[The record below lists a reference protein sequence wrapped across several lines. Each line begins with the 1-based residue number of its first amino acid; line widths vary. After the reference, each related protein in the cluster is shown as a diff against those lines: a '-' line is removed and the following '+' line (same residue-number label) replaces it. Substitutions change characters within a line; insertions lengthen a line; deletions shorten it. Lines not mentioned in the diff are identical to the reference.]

1 MIASDGVQSGVNS
14 LLPKLQ
20 TRLVVL
26 PGAINTHQLHR
37 HYTSQN
43 ATANR
48 LLQRLT
54 FPEQL
59 TARYTAGVLPTKAI
73 QGRYQR
79 YQRTESLAG
88 GESLINISVVQRST
102 GNDSGWQQAEQMRTP
117 AGEESTSTQ
126 YLKSVTSPSPK
137 LPGKYHISRRPNLTF
152 NSPPGSISVTTSE
165 SAPVNSDN
173 LTSSNETA
181 NANSTDA
188 VMPNSTAAS
197 SIQLKMPP
205 QADNHPQSEVLNLT
219 HVPGSIQRKYGN
231 PEGLQ
236 SASESTPSVLYN
248 ISVTTDAGNVDST
261 TTTSESAPVNSDNLT
276 SSNETANAN
285 STDAVMP
292 NSTAASSIQL
302 KMPPQADNHPQSEVL
317 NLTHVPGSIQR
328 KYGNPEGLQSASEST
343 PSVLYRVAHKRVENS
358 TPTAPSPSTGA
369 EELGSSANY
378 TSDSN
383 LGLSSPVTTAQAS
396 LVDGDTVVNK
406 TQDTG
411 VNTQRKYHQSDL
423 MWHSGSDAVSD
434 VSKLGTVTATPVN
447 NPTVNSMTSQTEVA
461 LQRKYQQSEL
471 LWHPSNDTTEVLAR
485 SGENNVYDN
494 TKSISI
500 NTLANVTPARE
511 TQTAGSKTAIAAL
524 VQTKPLP
531 LIIPREQRS
540 RENSPIPNQSNLPLF
555 TAQAGINTE
564 LPLAISPNNN
574 RGVISRQITTPP
586 VESVTSETIN
596 AIPTPT
602 APTSPSPLNTGVDVA
617 EIAEQVS
624 RIILRRLVVERE
636 RRGMGR

>member
-152 NSPPGSISVTTSE
+152 NSPPGSISV
-165 SAPVNSDN
+165 
-173 LTSSNETA
+173 
-181 NANSTDA
+181 
-188 VMPNSTAAS
+188 
-197 SIQLKMPP
+197 
-205 QADNHPQSEVLNLT
+205 
-219 HVPGSIQRKYGN
+219 
-231 PEGLQ
+231 
-236 SASESTPSVLYN
+236 
-248 ISVTTDAGNVDST
+248 
-261 TTTSESAPVNSDNLT
+261 TTSESAPVNSDNLT